1 MQFCSTKHDEGTW
14 RMSEWETEGEDVKIK
29 HASPYLCTMLPL
41 DKNISLAF
49 KCLVGWVY
57 CQFSFY
63 IYIAH
68 TNWALRKFTFL
79 FSLPRSARQ
88 HLIVEASLNKLE
100 MMINMLYTL
109 FSHHHPQHH
118 RRFLYGSGRMRNFVV
133 NRRWKGKIVWLNFA
147 LELKSILFFSSE
159 IDANES
165 LPSVYCSC
173 CIYLFIQIPSSEHR

>member
-29 HASPYLCTMLPL
+29 HASPYLCTMLLL

-88 HLIVEASLNKLE
+88 HLIVEASLNKLKWWSTCY
-100 MMINMLYTL
+100 IH
-109 FSHHHPQHH
+109 F
-118 RRFLYGSGRMRNFVV
+118 FLIIILNIIVV
-133 NRRWKGKIVWLNFA
+133 FFMEAEEWEILWLIEDEKGKL
-147 LELKSILFFSSE
+147 
-159 IDANES
+159 
-165 LPSVYCSC
+165 CG
-173 CIYLFIQIPSSEHR
+173 